1 MKIDGKEYSRKEVE
15 RRVGNINQLGGT
27 THYQFSEGRAK
38 GVSGVE
44 FNTGTGFSFTVM
56 PDRGLDIAHCTYR
69 GMNLVYHTPNG
80 V

>member
-1 MKIDGKEYSRKEVE
+1 MKINGKDYSRKEIE
-15 RRVGNINQLGGT
+15 KRVGNINQLGGT
-27 THYQFSEGRAK
+27 LHYQFSEGRAK

-44 FNTGTGFSFTVM
+44 FNTGAGFSFVAM

-69 GMNLVYHTPNG
+69 GINLVYHTPNG